1 MDSGIKVSMW
11 EVCWGVSTLGLST
24 SGRVKK
30 QDAVRELSFL
40 QRPGQVPGG
49 ALELAL
55 TTQTCPAPSKGAC
68 SLFSFTEQSL
78 AAAFPPA
85 PRPVR
90 SVTVVGSALAVA
102 IPKGEPGR
110 DRPGNR
116 RALRTRAK

>member
-1 MDSGIKVSMW
+1 MW
-11 EVCWGVSTLGLST
+11 EVCLRVSTLGLST

-55 TTQTCPAPSKGAC
+55 TTQTCPAPGKGAC
-68 SLFSFTEQSL
+68 SLYSFTEQSL

-85 PRPVR
+85 PREECDRGRVHSR
-90 SVTVVGSALAVA
+90 SRHSQRGTRPRS
-102 IPKGEPGR
+102 PREPR
-110 DRPGNR
+110 RPADAG
-116 RALRTRAK
+116 